1 MIIIIVGRKMPSLTF
16 IQLDLKRNHIK
27 NTKLETSDAAD
38 VCCFPFYVWN
48 KFDHA
53 FLVPKHILNTWI
65 SCLSHQPLLHFY
77 SIIASFSAKKRF
89 FNQKNFKSYFR
100 FKHNFIYLLQ
110 RNNAFI
116 YNSSSRTEAPRAQKE
131 RLRIS
136 FRAACTIIE

>member
-77 SIIASFSAKKRF
+77 SIIASFSAKKDFLIRKF
-89 FNQKNFKSYFR
+89 LNHIFVLSIILYIYYNVTMHSYTTLLR
-100 FKHNFIYLLQ
+100 ERKH
-110 RNNAFI
+110 RVPK
-116 YNSSSRTEAPRAQKE
+116 RTD
-131 RLRIS
+131 
-136 FRAACTIIE
+136 